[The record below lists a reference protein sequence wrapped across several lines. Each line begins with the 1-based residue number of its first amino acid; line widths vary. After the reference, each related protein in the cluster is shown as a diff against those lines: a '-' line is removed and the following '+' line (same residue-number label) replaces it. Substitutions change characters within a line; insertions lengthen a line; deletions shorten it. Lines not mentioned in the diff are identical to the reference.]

1 MKFALVF
8 PGQGSQS
15 LGMMAAYGD
24 SAIIRSTFDEAST
37 ALGRDLWQL
46 VTEGP
51 AEALNQTVNT
61 QPLML
66 TAGIAVFRLWQE
78 KGGKAPDMVAGHSLG
93 EYSALVASGVLRFED
108 AVPLVELRARAMQEA
123 VPAGEG
129 AMAAI
134 LGLDAAAVKAA
145 CEESAQG
152 QIVEP
157 VNFNTPEQTVIA
169 GHAAAVQRAADAAK
183 AKGAKRAVMLPVSA
197 PFHCSLMKPAAE
209 RLRQRL
215 DELPFSA
222 PRIAMV
228 NNADVACLTDPL
240 MIKDALVRQ
249 AASPVRWVETMQAMA
264 KQGVTQIYECGPGK
278 VLAGLVKRCAE
289 GVVGAAMADLAGLEA
304 ALTATNARETSC

>member
-1 MKFALVF
+1 MRFALVF
-8 PGQGSQS
+8 PGQGSQA

-24 SAIIRSTFDEAST
+24 SSVIRGTFDEASRV
-37 ALGRDLWQL
+37 LGRDLWQL

-78 KGGKAPDMVAGHSLG
+78 KGGKAPSMVAGHSLG
-93 EYSALVASGVLRFED
+93 EYSALVAAGVLRFND
-108 AVPLVELRARAMQEA
+108 AVPLVELRAKAMQEA
-123 VPAGEG
+123 VPSGEG

-145 CEESAQG
+145 CADSAQG
-152 QIVEP
+152 QVVEA
-157 VNFNTPEQTVIA
+157 VNFNTPEQIVIA

-209 RLRQRL
+209 RLRQSL
-215 DELPFSA
+215 AELVLAVPQI
-222 PRIAMV
+222 PVV
-228 NNADVACLTDPL
+228 NNADVACLTDPQH
-240 MIKDALVRQ
+240 IKDALVRQ

-264 KQGVTQIYECGPGK
+264 RQGVTQVYECGPGK
-278 VLAGLVKRCAE
+278 VLAGLVKRCAD
-289 GVVGAAMADLAGLEA
+289 GLAGGAMADLPGLEA
-304 ALTATNARETSC
+304 ALAATNA